1 MYIYIYISSV
11 VGVEICRYFGYLE
24 KAMGD
29 VDSVTGKPISWDKW
43 MRQQP
48 WMLIIT
54 TAGAPVK

>member
-1 MYIYIYISSV
+1 V

-29 VDSVTGKPISWDKW
+29 VDSVTGKPIGWDKW